1 MATSETVTAEE
12 LGGAKVHGT
21 VTGLAD
27 HTALDEFDAIQKARE
42 WVATLNPL
50 GPSHQG
56 GMVEEPLPPR
66 YPVEDVLSIVNTD
79 IRKPFDMREVLLRI
93 VDDSRLSIFKPGYG
107 VNMLTAWADV
117 LGFRVGLVANQT
129 PVIHPQE
136 ALKAAQ
142 FIRLCN
148 QEIIPIIFLHNVT
161 GFMVGT
167 KAEHAGIIKAGAQL
181 VSAVSCSSV
190 PHISIILGASYGA
203 GNYAMCG
210 RSYRPRFLFTW
221 PTGRCSVMGP
231 DQLAGVMETIKS
243 KSNGGSKLSTE
254 QIKAQ
259 AQKTVA
265 VYTQEDA
272 LSQHVADAHES
283 ICIGSIEHDTKNPF
297 LNIDLLLKTALEAHA
312 DAVHPGYGYLSEN
325 ADFADRVRA
334 TGLTFVGPTGQTIS
348 TLGDKRTS
356 KEYLRT
362 HAPEVPLIPG
372 FSGSSQNVED
382 LQDAATRIGFPV
394 MLKAS
399 AGGGGKG
406 MRVVR
411 EASQLQSELDRA
423 QSEAQRS
430 FGSSDCILEKFIESS
445 KHVEIQIVGDQHGNV
460 VSLFERDC
468 SVQRRNQKVI
478 EETPCLFLDEQTKKS
493 MSDTA
498 VKIGKLLGYEGAG
511 TVEFVVDT
519 TTKKFYFLEVN
530 TRLQVEH
537 PITEEVVG
545 VDLVSLQ
552 LYVAAGGR
560 LADVPELSA
569 LTQTGHAIECRLCAE
584 VPNRDFMPSHDTVAL
599 WKPANPHRGASSVVR
614 YETAM
619 QSGASISIYF
629 DSMICKIVVWAP
641 TRALAIDI
649 LAKELANT
657 ACVGIKTNQLF
668 LQSCLL
674 HPGFKDTA
682 YQTSFIPTHLDE
694 LLRNPYL
701 PELPRYTSAI
711 PGLLFDALKKASRT
725 QGVRRQ
731 PFGGVR
737 RGFHNQ
743 NVRFIAHLGQS

>member
-1 MATSETVTAEE
+1 MHS
-12 LGGAKVHGT
+12 
-21 VTGLAD
+21 
-27 HTALDEFDAIQKARE
+27 
-42 WVATLNPL
+42 
-50 GPSHQG
+50 
-56 GMVEEPLPPR
+56 
-66 YPVEDVLSIVNTD
+66 Y
-79 IRKPFDMREVLLRI
+79 
-93 VDDSRLSIFKPGYG
+93 
-107 VNMLTAWADV
+107 
-117 LGFRVGLVANQT
+117 
-129 PVIHPQE
+129 
-136 ALKAAQ
+136 
-142 FIRLCN
+142 
-148 QEIIPIIFLHNVT
+148 
-161 GFMVGT
+161 
-167 KAEHAGIIKAGAQL
+167 
-181 VSAVSCSSV
+181 SSDKK
-190 PHISIILGASYGA
+190 
-203 GNYAMCG
+203 C
-210 RSYRPRFLFTW
+210 R
-221 PTGRCSVMGP
+221 
-231 DQLAGVMETIKS
+231 
-243 KSNGGSKLSTE
+243 
-254 QIKAQ
+254 
-259 AQKTVA
+259 
-265 VYTQEDA
+265 DA

-283 ICIGSIEHDTKNPF
+283 VCIGSIEHDTKNPF
-297 LNIDLLLKTALEAHA
+297 LNIDLLLRTALEAHA

-334 TGLTFVGPTGQTIS
+334 AGLTFVGPTGQTIS

-423 QSEAQRS
+423 QSEAQRF

-468 SVQRRNQKVI
+468 SIQRRNQKVI

-519 TTKKFYFLEVN
+519 ATKKFYFLEVN

-584 VPNRDFMPSHDTVAL
+584 DPNRDFMPSHDTVAF
-599 WKPANPHRGASSVVR
+599 WKPANPHRGPSSIVR

-649 LAKELANT
+649 LSKELANT

-674 HPGFKDTA
+674 HPRFKDTA

-711 PGLLFDALKKASRT
+711 PGLLFDALKKASRS

-743 NVRFIAHLGQS
+743 KFDPFQQCCEIISTRDSKASESVTSCEACLRRPCEGPAGDRWRVQLHTISLDDAVEQDPSLLSPAQHLTSKYTALSQALRSGDAWKGPPFTIEDITLGPVRQTGSSSSGASIPSSWVLTFSVDGRRLQVFCSLPYLGQRSARLTPNETQSVLCHVPQVGEWKELRRDTLLSFFSGLRKDAKVATDQQAQIKAPMPCKVLSIGKAMGEEVKSGESVMVIESMKMEINIRANAAGKFETKWKVGDAVGEGVVLCSIE

>member
-27 HTALDEFDAIQKARE
+27 HTAFDEFDAIQKARE

-50 GPSHQG
+50 DPSHQG

-66 YPVEDVLSIVNTD
+66 YPVEDLLSIVNTD

-107 VNMLTAWADV
+107 VNMLTAWVDI
-117 LGFRVGLVANQT
+117 LGFRVGIVANQT

-148 QEIIPIIFLHNVT
+148 QEIIPIVFLHNVT

-181 VSAVSCSSV
+181 VSAQNM
-190 PHISIILGASYGA
+190 L
-203 GNYAMCG
+203 
-210 RSYRPRFLFTW
+210 
-221 PTGRCSVMGP
+221 
-231 DQLAGVMETIKS
+231 
-243 KSNGGSKLSTE
+243 
-254 QIKAQ
+254 
-259 AQKTVA
+259 
-265 VYTQEDA
+265 DA

-334 TGLTFVGPTGQTIS
+334 TRLTFVGPTGQTIS

-382 LQDAATRIGFPV
+382 LQDAAIRIGFPV

-498 VKIGKLLGYEGAG
+498 IKIGKLLGYEGAG

-519 TTKKFYFLEVN
+519 ATKKFYFLEVN

-584 VPNRDFMPSHDTVAL
+584 DPNRDFMPSHDTVAL

-641 TRALAIDI
+641 TRTLAIDV

-682 YQTSFIPTHLDE
+682 YQTSFIPTHLHE

-711 PGLLFDALKKASRT
+711 PGLLFDALKKASKPRCHAKSSLLERK
-725 QGVRRQ
+725 QERR
-731 PFGGVR
+731 
-737 RGFHNQ
+737 
-743 NVRFIAHLGQS
+743 

>member
-1 MATSETVTAEE
+1 MTNINKPPLFEATIPFTPDGQS
-12 LGGAKVHGT
+12 K
-21 VTGLAD
+21 
-27 HTALDEFDAIQKARE
+27 
-42 WVATLNPL
+42 
-50 GPSHQG
+50 
-56 GMVEEPLPPR
+56 
-66 YPVEDVLSIVNTD
+66 
-79 IRKPFDMREVLLRI
+79 IRKLLIANRGEIACRI
-93 VDDSRLSIFKPGYG
+93 ISTCRKLG
-107 VNMLTAWADV
+107 V
-117 LGFRVGLVANQT
+117 R
-129 PVIHPQE
+129 
-136 ALKAAQ
+136 
-142 FIRLCN
+142 
-148 QEIIPIIFLHNVT
+148 
-161 GFMVGT
+161 
-167 KAEHAGIIKAGAQL
+167 
-181 VSAVSCSSV
+181 
-190 PHISIILGASYGA
+190 
-203 GNYAMCG
+203 
-210 RSYRPRFLFTW
+210 
-221 PTGRCSVMGP
+221 
-231 DQLAGVMETIKS
+231 
-243 KSNGGSKLSTE
+243 
-254 QIKAQ
+254 
-259 AQKTVA
+259 TVA
-265 VYTQEDA
+265 VYTQEDV

-297 LNIDLLLKTALEAHA
+297 LNIDLLLKTAREADA

-334 TGLTFVGPTGQTIS
+334 AGLTFVGPTGQTIS

-411 EASQLQSELDRA
+411 EASQLQSELERA

-468 SVQRRNQKVI
+468 SIQRRNQKVI
-478 EETPCLFLDEQTKKS
+478 EETPCQFLDEETKKS

-519 TTKKFYFLEVN
+519 ATKTFYFLEVN

-545 VDLVSLQ
+545 ADLVSLQ
-552 LYVAAGGR
+552 LFVAAAGR
-560 LADVPELSA
+560 LADVPELSD

-584 VPNRDFMPSHDTVAL
+584 DPNRDFMPSHDTVAL
-599 WKPANPHRGASSVVR
+599 WKPANPHRDASSVVR
-614 YETAM
+614 YETAI

-694 LLRNPYL
+694 LLRNPYH
-701 PELPRYTSAI
+701 PELPKYMSAI
-711 PGLLFDALKKASRT
+711 PGLLFDALKKGSRS
-725 QGVRRQ
+725 QCLRDNFDAGFESLRIIDLMRGLPPSAMRR
-731 PFGGVR
+731 P
-737 RGFHNQ
+737 
-743 NVRFIAHLGQS
+743 

>member
-1 MATSETVTAEE
+1 
-12 LGGAKVHGT
+12 
-21 VTGLAD
+21 
-27 HTALDEFDAIQKARE
+27 
-42 WVATLNPL
+42 
-50 GPSHQG
+50 
-56 GMVEEPLPPR
+56 
-66 YPVEDVLSIVNTD
+66 
-79 IRKPFDMREVLLRI
+79 
-93 VDDSRLSIFKPGYG
+93 
-107 VNMLTAWADV
+107 
-117 LGFRVGLVANQT
+117 
-129 PVIHPQE
+129 
-136 ALKAAQ
+136 
-142 FIRLCN
+142 
-148 QEIIPIIFLHNVT
+148 
-161 GFMVGT
+161 
-167 KAEHAGIIKAGAQL
+167 
-181 VSAVSCSSV
+181 
-190 PHISIILGASYGA
+190 
-203 GNYAMCG
+203 
-210 RSYRPRFLFTW
+210 
-221 PTGRCSVMGP
+221 
-231 DQLAGVMETIKS
+231 METIKS

-259 AQKTVA
+259 AQKVRDDA
-265 VYTQEDA
+265 DA
-272 LSQHVADAHES
+272 LSQHVSDAHES

-297 LNIDLLLKTALEAHA
+297 LNIDLLLKTALETHA

-334 TGLTFVGPTGQTIS
+334 AGLTFVGPTGRTIS

-445 KHVEIQIVGDQHGNV
+445 KHVEIQIIGDQHGNV

-468 SVQRRNQKVI
+468 SIQRRNQKVI

-519 TTKKFYFLEVN
+519 ATKTFYFLEVN

-552 LYVAAGGR
+552 LYVAADFARRTPIGTSCQ
-560 LADVPELSA
+560 VM
-569 LTQTGHAIECRLCAE
+569 TQLPYGSPQTRIE
-584 VPNRDFMPSHDTVAL
+584 VPAL
-599 WKPANPHRGASSVVR
+599 
-614 YETAM
+614 
-619 QSGASISIYF
+619 
-629 DSMICKIVVWAP
+629 
-641 TRALAIDI
+641 
-649 LAKELANT
+649 
-657 ACVGIKTNQLF
+657 
-668 LQSCLL
+668 
-674 HPGFKDTA
+674 
-682 YQTSFIPTHLDE
+682 
-694 LLRNPYL
+694 
-701 PELPRYTSAI
+701 
-711 PGLLFDALKKASRT
+711 
-725 QGVRRQ
+725 
-731 PFGGVR
+731 
-737 RGFHNQ
+737 
-743 NVRFIAHLGQS
+743 

>member
-1 MATSETVTAEE
+1 MTNINKPPLFEATIPLS
-12 LGGAKVHGT
+12 
-21 VTGLAD
+21 AD
-27 HTALDEFDAIQKARE
+27 
-42 WVATLNPL
+42 
-50 GPSHQG
+50 
-56 GMVEEPLPPR
+56 
-66 YPVEDVLSIVNTD
+66 
-79 IRKPFDMREVLLRI
+79 
-93 VDDSRLSIFKPGYG
+93 
-107 VNMLTAWADV
+107 
-117 LGFRVGLVANQT
+117 
-129 PVIHPQE
+129 
-136 ALKAAQ
+136 
-142 FIRLCN
+142 
-148 QEIIPIIFLHNVT
+148 
-161 GFMVGT
+161 
-167 KAEHAGIIKAGAQL
+167 
-181 VSAVSCSSV
+181 
-190 PHISIILGASYGA
+190 
-203 GNYAMCG
+203 
-210 RSYRPRFLFTW
+210 
-221 PTGRCSVMGP
+221 
-231 DQLAGVMETIKS
+231 
-243 KSNGGSKLSTE
+243 
-254 QIKAQ
+254 
-259 AQKTVA
+259 
-265 VYTQEDA
+265 
-272 LSQHVADAHES
+272 DAHES

-584 VPNRDFMPSHDTVAL
+584 IPNRDFMPSHDTVAL

-657 ACVGIKTNQLF
+657 AIQGHSIPNIF
-668 LQSCLL
+668 
-674 HPGFKDTA
+674 HPDP
-682 YQTSFIPTHLDE
+682 S
-694 LLRNPYL
+694 
-701 PELPRYTSAI
+701 
-711 PGLLFDALKKASRT
+711 
-725 QGVRRQ
+725 
-731 PFGGVR
+731 
-737 RGFHNQ
+737 
-743 NVRFIAHLGQS
+743 

>member
-56 GMVEEPLPPR
+56 GMIEEPLPPR
-66 YPVEDVLSIVNTD
+66 YPVEDLLSIVNTD

-107 VNMLTAWADV
+107 VNMLTAWADI
-117 LGFRVGLVANQT
+117 LGFRVGIVANQT

-148 QEIIPIIFLHNVT
+148 QEIIPIVFLHNVT

-181 VSAVSCSSV
+181 VSAQNM
-190 PHISIILGASYGA
+190 L
-203 GNYAMCG
+203 
-210 RSYRPRFLFTW
+210 
-221 PTGRCSVMGP
+221 
-231 DQLAGVMETIKS
+231 
-243 KSNGGSKLSTE
+243 
-254 QIKAQ
+254 
-259 AQKTVA
+259 
-265 VYTQEDA
+265 DA

-297 LNIDLLLKTALEAHA
+297 LNNDLLLKTALEADA

-334 TGLTFVGPTGQTIS
+334 AGLTFVGPTSQTIS

-445 KHVEIQIVGDQHGNV
+445 KHVEIQIVGDQHGYV

-519 TTKKFYFLEVN
+519 ATKKFYFLEVN

-584 VPNRDFMPSHDTVAL
+584 DPNRDFMPSHDTVAL

-682 YQTSFIPTHLDE
+682 YQTSFIPTHLHE

-711 PGLLFDALKKASRT
+711 PGLLFDALKKAP
-725 QGVRRQ
+725 QDRQ
-731 PFGGVR
+731 LFFEG
-737 RGFHNQ
+737 
-743 NVRFIAHLGQS
+743 

>member
-1 MATSETVTAEE
+1 MTNINKPPLFEATIPLS
-12 LGGAKVHGT
+12 
-21 VTGLAD
+21 AD
-27 HTALDEFDAIQKARE
+27 
-42 WVATLNPL
+42 
-50 GPSHQG
+50 
-56 GMVEEPLPPR
+56 
-66 YPVEDVLSIVNTD
+66 
-79 IRKPFDMREVLLRI
+79 
-93 VDDSRLSIFKPGYG
+93 
-107 VNMLTAWADV
+107 
-117 LGFRVGLVANQT
+117 
-129 PVIHPQE
+129 
-136 ALKAAQ
+136 
-142 FIRLCN
+142 
-148 QEIIPIIFLHNVT
+148 
-161 GFMVGT
+161 
-167 KAEHAGIIKAGAQL
+167 
-181 VSAVSCSSV
+181 
-190 PHISIILGASYGA
+190 
-203 GNYAMCG
+203 
-210 RSYRPRFLFTW
+210 
-221 PTGRCSVMGP
+221 
-231 DQLAGVMETIKS
+231 
-243 KSNGGSKLSTE
+243 GGSKISKLLIANRGEIACRIISTCRKLGV
-254 QIKAQ
+254 Q
-259 AQKTVA
+259 TVA

-584 VPNRDFMPSHDTVAL
+584 IPNRDFMPSHDTVAL

-743 NVRFIAHLGQS
+743 KFDPFQQGCEIISTRDSKASESATSCEACLRRPCDGPAGDRWRVQLHTISLDDPVEQDPSLSSPAQHLTSKYTILSQAFRSGDAWKGPSFSIEDITLKPAHKTGNFSSRASIPPSWIKAPMPCKVLSIGKAMGEEVKSGESVMVIESMKMEINIRANVAGRFETKWKVGDAVGEGVVLCSVE

>member
-27 HTALDEFDAIQKARE
+27 HTAVDEFDAIQKARE

-50 GPSHQG
+50 DPSHQG

-66 YPVEDVLSIVNTD
+66 YPVEDLLSIVNTD

-107 VNMLTAWADV
+107 VNMLTAWADI
-117 LGFRVGLVANQT
+117 LGFRVGIVANQT

-148 QEIIPIIFLHNVT
+148 QEIIPIVFLHNVT

-181 VSAVSCSSV
+181 VSAQNM
-190 PHISIILGASYGA
+190 L
-203 GNYAMCG
+203 
-210 RSYRPRFLFTW
+210 
-221 PTGRCSVMGP
+221 
-231 DQLAGVMETIKS
+231 
-243 KSNGGSKLSTE
+243 
-254 QIKAQ
+254 
-259 AQKTVA
+259 
-265 VYTQEDA
+265 DA

-519 TTKKFYFLEVN
+519 ATKKFYFLEVN

-552 LYVAAGGR
+552 LYVAAGER

-584 VPNRDFMPSHDTVAL
+584 DPNRDFMPSHDTVAL
-599 WKPANPHRGASSVVR
+599 WKPANPHRVASSVVR

-641 TRALAIDI
+641 TRTLAIDV

-682 YQTSFIPTHLDE
+682 YQTSFIPTHLHE

-711 PGLLFDALKKASRT
+711 PGLLFDALKKATALSWLD
-725 QGVRRQ
+725 
-731 PFGGVR
+731 
-737 RGFHNQ
+737 
-743 NVRFIAHLGQS
+743 AE

>member
-27 HTALDEFDAIQKARE
+27 HTAFDEFDAIQKARE

-50 GPSHQG
+50 DPSHQG

-66 YPVEDVLSIVNTD
+66 YPVEDLLSIVNTD

-93 VDDSRLSIFKPGYG
+93 VDDSRLLIFKPGYG
-107 VNMLTAWADV
+107 VNMLTAWADI
-117 LGFRVGLVANQT
+117 LGFRVGIVANQT

-148 QEIIPIIFLHNVT
+148 QEIIPIVFLHNVT

-181 VSAVSCSSV
+181 VSAQNM
-190 PHISIILGASYGA
+190 L
-203 GNYAMCG
+203 
-210 RSYRPRFLFTW
+210 
-221 PTGRCSVMGP
+221 
-231 DQLAGVMETIKS
+231 
-243 KSNGGSKLSTE
+243 
-254 QIKAQ
+254 
-259 AQKTVA
+259 
-265 VYTQEDA
+265 DA

-445 KHVEIQIVGDQHGNV
+445 KHVEIQIVGDRHGYV

-468 SVQRRNQKVI
+468 SIQRRNQKVI

-498 VKIGKLLGYEGAG
+498 VKIGKLLGS
-511 TVEFVVDT
+511 T
-519 TTKKFYFLEVN
+519 
-530 TRLQVEH
+530 
-537 PITEEVVG
+537 
-545 VDLVSLQ
+545 S
-552 LYVAAGGR
+552 R
-560 LADVPELSA
+560 LAGVLP
-569 LTQTGHAIECRLCAE
+569 
-584 VPNRDFMPSHDTVAL
+584 M
-599 WKPANPHRGASSVVR
+599 
-614 YETAM
+614 
-619 QSGASISIYF
+619 
-629 DSMICKIVVWAP
+629 
-641 TRALAIDI
+641 
-649 LAKELANT
+649 
-657 ACVGIKTNQLF
+657 F
-668 LQSCLL
+668 L
-674 HPGFKDTA
+674 
-682 YQTSFIPTHLDE
+682 
-694 LLRNPYL
+694 NYL
-701 PELPRYTSAI
+701 P
-711 PGLLFDALKKASRT
+711 
-725 QGVRRQ
+725 
-731 PFGGVR
+731 
-737 RGFHNQ
+737 
-743 NVRFIAHLGQS
+743 

>member
-50 GPSHQG
+50 DPSLHG
-56 GMVEEPLPPR
+56 GMLEEPLPPR
-66 YPVEDVLSIVNTD
+66 YPVEDLLSIVNTD

-107 VNMLTAWADV
+107 VDMLTAWADI
-117 LGFRVGLVANQT
+117 LGFRVGIVANQT

-148 QEIIPIIFLHNVT
+148 QEIIPIVFLHNVT

-181 VSAVSCSSV
+181 VSAQNM
-190 PHISIILGASYGA
+190 L
-203 GNYAMCG
+203 
-210 RSYRPRFLFTW
+210 
-221 PTGRCSVMGP
+221 
-231 DQLAGVMETIKS
+231 
-243 KSNGGSKLSTE
+243 
-254 QIKAQ
+254 
-259 AQKTVA
+259 
-265 VYTQEDA
+265 DA

-325 ADFADRVRA
+325 ADFADRVRSA
-334 TGLTFVGPTGQTIS
+334 GLTFVGPTGQTIS

-468 SVQRRNQKVI
+468 SIQRRNQKVI

-519 TTKKFYFLEVN
+519 ATKKFYFLEVN

-584 VPNRDFMPSHDTVAL
+584 DPNRDFMPSHDTVAL
-599 WKPANPHRGASSVVR
+599 WKPANTHRGASSVVR

-657 ACVGIKTNQLF
+657 AIQGHSIPNIF
-668 LQSCLL
+668 
-674 HPGFKDTA
+674 HPDP
-682 YQTSFIPTHLDE
+682 S
-694 LLRNPYL
+694 
-701 PELPRYTSAI
+701 
-711 PGLLFDALKKASRT
+711 
-725 QGVRRQ
+725 
-731 PFGGVR
+731 
-737 RGFHNQ
+737 
-743 NVRFIAHLGQS
+743 

>member
-27 HTALDEFDAIQKARE
+27 HTAFDEFDAIQKARE

-50 GPSHQG
+50 DPSHQG

-66 YPVEDVLSIVNTD
+66 YPVEDLLSIVNTD

-93 VDDSRLSIFKPGYG
+93 VDDSRLLIFKPGYG
-107 VNMLTAWADV
+107 VNMLTAWADI
-117 LGFRVGLVANQT
+117 LGFRVGIVANQT

-148 QEIIPIIFLHNVT
+148 QEIIPIVFLHNVT

-181 VSAVSCSSV
+181 VSAQNM
-190 PHISIILGASYGA
+190 L
-203 GNYAMCG
+203 
-210 RSYRPRFLFTW
+210 
-221 PTGRCSVMGP
+221 
-231 DQLAGVMETIKS
+231 
-243 KSNGGSKLSTE
+243 
-254 QIKAQ
+254 
-259 AQKTVA
+259 
-265 VYTQEDA
+265 DA

-445 KHVEIQIVGDQHGNV
+445 KHVEIQIVGDRHGYV

-468 SVQRRNQKVI
+468 SIQRRNQKVI

-519 TTKKFYFLEVN
+519 ATEKFYFLEVN

-584 VPNRDFMPSHDTVAL
+584 DPNRDFMPSHDTVAL

-641 TRALAIDI
+641 TRTLAIDV

-682 YQTSFIPTHLDE
+682 YQTSFIPTHLHE

-711 PGLLFDALKKASRT
+711 PGLLFDALKKA
-725 QGVRRQ
+725 
-731 PFGGVR
+731 
-737 RGFHNQ
+737 
-743 NVRFIAHLGQS
+743 

>member
-1 MATSETVTAEE
+1 MTNINKPPLFEATIPLS
-12 LGGAKVHGT
+12 
-21 VTGLAD
+21 AD
-27 HTALDEFDAIQKARE
+27 GQSK
-42 WVATLNPL
+42 
-50 GPSHQG
+50 
-56 GMVEEPLPPR
+56 
-66 YPVEDVLSIVNTD
+66 
-79 IRKPFDMREVLLRI
+79 IRKLLIANRGEIACRI
-93 VDDSRLSIFKPGYG
+93 ISTCRKLG
-107 VNMLTAWADV
+107 V
-117 LGFRVGLVANQT
+117 Q
-129 PVIHPQE
+129 
-136 ALKAAQ
+136 
-142 FIRLCN
+142 
-148 QEIIPIIFLHNVT
+148 
-161 GFMVGT
+161 
-167 KAEHAGIIKAGAQL
+167 
-181 VSAVSCSSV
+181 
-190 PHISIILGASYGA
+190 
-203 GNYAMCG
+203 
-210 RSYRPRFLFTW
+210 
-221 PTGRCSVMGP
+221 
-231 DQLAGVMETIKS
+231 
-243 KSNGGSKLSTE
+243 
-254 QIKAQ
+254 
-259 AQKTVA
+259 TVA

-519 TTKKFYFLEVN
+519 GTKKFYFLEVN

-584 VPNRDFMPSHDTVAL
+584 DPNRDFMPSHDTVAL

-641 TRALAIDI
+641 TRTLAIDV

-682 YQTSFIPTHLDE
+682 YQTSFIPTHLHE

-701 PELPRYTSAI
+701 PELPRYTFAI

-743 NVRFIAHLGQS
+743 KFDPFQQGCEIISTRDSKASESATSCEACLRRPCDGPAGDRWRVQLHTISLDDPVEQDPSLSSPAQRLTSKYTILSQAFRSGDAWKGPSFTIEDISLKPAHETGNFSSRASIPPSWAQIKAPMPCKVLCIGKETGEEVKSGESVMVIESMKMEINIRADVGGKFETKWKVGDAVGEGVVLCSVE